1 MSASLI
7 IKLLVLTTV
16 FAPQLVNA
24 FVWENNDEKRQ
35 EWKSLVKTT
44 FTEECQDDPTPTC
57 LEGSSL
63 MPLAKQVCGKVPP
76 GVTNINNVEI
86 YREVCLNDATLAV
99 SEVIAEIDNT
109 KKNAVSNV
117 SQNEWA
123 LKEIERSNIQ
133 TELANQ
139 KYQEQVKKEEKDEL
153 AMKAVRKR
161 DLEIQRE
168 SEEKRD
174 LIERTGMKGLLV
186 DLFVALSLVLAFLIV
201 NYEAMLLKIRG
212 VGND

>member
-1 MSASLI
+1 MKTSLI
-7 IKLLVLTTV
+7 IKIVVLTTV

-35 EWKSLVKTT
+35 EWKSLVGTT
-44 FTEECQDDPTPTC
+44 FLGECGSDPSELC
-57 LEGSSL
+57 LKNSSL
-63 MPLAKQVCGKVPP
+63 MQLTKDVCGRAPP
-76 GVTNINNVEI
+76 GVSEADHRDIF
-86 YREVCLNDATLAV
+86 RELCVGDATFAV
-99 SEVIAEIDNT
+99 NGAIAEVEVSKKIDAS
-109 KKNAVSNV
+109 NAK
-117 SQNEWA
+117 QNEWA
-123 LKEIERSNIQ
+123 LKEIERRNIQ
-133 TELANQ
+133 TELDNQ